1 MLNRSLQLF
10 VILLL
15 PALALAEE
23 SMPWDT
29 RLPFEKATIKYLISG
44 VEQGESTL
52 YLRAYGKESVRYDNS
67 AMEVMGLKKV
77 SETIE
82 FTDPDWIYLFD
93 LQQRTATKS
102 ANPQKYMR
110 EEYRLLSEE
119 EKAQV
124 RQNSGMLSIG
134 PVPGAITGEEMSN
147 ATTILGYSCDKTE
160 LMGATVYSMHQTN
173 IPLKTESYLMG
184 MEMRVEAVSV
194 ETGIA
199 PEKYFQHPED
209 ITPVM
214 DEEADA
220 MARSVARET
229 IAMLKDSEALLQ
241 VSGSN
246 VPDGQ
251 EVRKFSPE
259 EQEEMEE
266 ALEVLREMFGN

>member
-1 MLNRSLQLF
+1 MLNRSLLLF
-10 VILLL
+10 IILLV

-67 AMEVMGLKKV
+67 VMEVMGLKKI

-82 FTDPDWIYLFD
+82 FIDPDWIYFFD
-93 LQQRTATKS
+93 LQQQTATKS

-110 EEYRLLSEE
+110 EEYRLLSDE
-119 EKAQV
+119 EKAQIQ
-124 RQNSGMLSIG
+124 QNSGMLSIG
-134 PVPGAITGEEMSN
+134 PVPGAITGEELSN
-147 ATTILGYSCDKTE
+147 ATSILGYSCDKTE
-160 LMGATVYSMHQTN
+160 FMGATVYSMHQTN
-173 IPLKTESYLMG
+173 IPLKTESSLMG
-184 MEMRVEAVSV
+184 MEMSIEAVSV

-199 PEKYFQHPED
+199 PGKYFQHPEG

-229 IAMLKDSEALLQ
+229 IAMLKDTEALSRA
-241 VSGSN
+241 SGGN
-246 VPDGQ
+246 VPYGRERQ
-251 EVRKFSPE
+251 KFSPE
-259 EQEEMEE
+259 EQHEMEE
-266 ALEVLREMFGN
+266 ALEALREMFGN